1 MQTVYPS
8 INHAHNNCV
17 HGNIYQLPYSLEYL
31 IYMKK
36 IVSGLK
42 AH

>member
-8 INHAHNNCV
+8 VNHAHDNCV
-17 HGNIYQLPYSLEYL
+17 HGNIYQLHYSLEDL

-36 IVSGLK
+36 IVSDLK